1 LKTTFTLEEVNDFWK
16 AYTAECVSNSV
27 RSVMELARLEM
38 TEGVLRAYIG
48 SNFGKNILLQETAII
63 DRMRMELNMPRLA
76 FDVVIDPEMA
86 QEEPQQNRPQTPQ
99 EKYDFLVQ
107 INPVVSKLVK
117 ELNLKPEE

>member
-1 LKTTFTLEEVNDFWK
+1 
-16 AYTAECVSNSV
+16 V
-27 RSVMELARLEM
+27 RSVMELARLEFGD
-38 TEGVLRAYIG
+38 GVLRAFIG
-48 SNFGKNILLQETAII
+48 SNFGKNILLQETGII
-63 DRMRMELNMPRLA
+63 DRMRAELNVSRLA

-86 QEEPQQNRPQTPQ
+86 QEEPQQSRPQTPQ